1 METTIQ
7 VHRTLKD
14 KLEKLK
20 IHPRESYAKV
30 IERLISGMIDDEPLS
45 EGEIKGIEQGLA
57 DIKAG
62 RTYTTKELKKKL
74 GIK

>member
-30 IERLISGMIDDEPLS
+30 IERLISGGIDTEPLS
-45 EGEIKGIEQGLA
+45 EEEIKGIEQGLA

>member
-20 IHPRESYAKV
+20 IYPRESYAKV
-30 IERLISGMIDDEPLS
+30 IERLIAGGIDSEPLS
-45 EGEIKGIEQGLA
+45 EEEIKGIEQGLA
-57 DIKAG
+57 NIKAG

-74 GIK
+74 GIG